1 MRLDNSPLCAPVI
14 LSLLV
19 DVCAPCCHCRALS
32 LPAALS
38 INVSQAA
45 FRSMLDLT
53 TPFCIVM
60 AVNAA
65 NYLLN
70 ELLMVILPYGM
81 AGCGWAS
88 VISQVGCISGRC
100 SRCSWHLL
108 GTCLLY
114 V

>member
-1 MRLDNSPLCAPVI
+1 ML
-14 LSLLV
+14 LSSICQLLLPRTHTSHLTPHT
-19 DVCAPCCHCRALS
+19 CKHTRRALS

-60 AVNAA
+60 TVNAA

-70 ELLMVILPYGM
+70 QLLMVIFPYGM

-88 VISQVGCISGRC
+88 VISQVGYVG
-100 SRCSWHLL
+100 LL
-108 GTCLLY
+108 C

>member
-1 MRLDNSPLCAPVI
+1 
-14 LSLLV
+14 
-19 DVCAPCCHCRALS
+19 
-32 LPAALS
+32 
-38 INVSQAA
+38 
-45 FRSMLDLT
+45 MLDLT

-70 ELLMVILPYGM
+70 ELLMVVLPYGM

-88 VISQVGCISGRC
+88 VISQVRCTADSG
-100 SRCSWHLL
+100 W
-108 GTCLLY
+108 

>member
-1 MRLDNSPLCAPVI
+1 
-14 LSLLV
+14 
-19 DVCAPCCHCRALS
+19 
-32 LPAALS
+32 
-38 INVSQAA
+38 
-45 FRSMLDLT
+45 MLDLT

-88 VISQVGCISGRC
+88 VISQVGCISYRC
-100 SRCSWHLL
+100 FRCSWHLL
-108 GTCLLY
+108 DTCRMYDRCTKDTYIAGEKLP
-114 V
+114 

>member
-1 MRLDNSPLCAPVI
+1 MFHRWHDPADSAWSAFHACR
-14 LSLLV
+14 
-19 DVCAPCCHCRALS
+19 RALS

-70 ELLMVILPYGM
+70 ELLMVIFPYGM

-88 VISQVGCISGRC
+88 VISQVSRPGISVQAI
-100 SRCSWHLL
+100 
-108 GTCLLY
+108 GTTCTLSSKERS
-114 V
+114 

>member
-1 MRLDNSPLCAPVI
+1 MAAWHKPTRVSRACMRVYLWCLRLCAAG
-14 LSLLV
+14 S
-19 DVCAPCCHCRALS
+19 CCSSCRYCCCCRHRALS

-60 AVNAA
+60 TVNAA

-70 ELLMVILPYGM
+70 QLLMVTFPYGM

-88 VISQVGCISGRC
+88 VISQV
-100 SRCSWHLL
+100 
-108 GTCLLY
+108 
-114 V
+114 

>member
-1 MRLDNSPLCAPVI
+1 
-14 LSLLV
+14 
-19 DVCAPCCHCRALS
+19 
-32 LPAALS
+32 
-38 INVSQAA
+38 
-45 FRSMLDLT
+45 MLDLT

-70 ELLMVILPYGM
+70 ELLMVVFPYGM

-88 VISQVGCISGRC
+88 VISQVSDLRGG
-100 SRCSWHLL
+100 
-108 GTCLLY
+108 GT

>member
-1 MRLDNSPLCAPVI
+1 MTV
-14 LSLLV
+14 
-19 DVCAPCCHCRALS
+19 CRALS
-32 LPAALS
+32 LPAALC

-65 NYLLN
+65 NFLLN
-70 ELLMVILPYGM
+70 ELLMVIFPYGM

-88 VISQVGCISGRC
+88 VVSQVSMVMMI
-100 SRCSWHLL
+100 
-108 GTCLLY
+108 
-114 V
+114 